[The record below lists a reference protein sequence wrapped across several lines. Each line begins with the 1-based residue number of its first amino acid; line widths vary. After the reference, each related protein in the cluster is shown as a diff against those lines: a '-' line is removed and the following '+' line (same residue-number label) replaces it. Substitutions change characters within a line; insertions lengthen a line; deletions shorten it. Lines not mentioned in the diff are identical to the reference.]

1 MKRKGQLTL
10 ANISGMVILLF
21 IFGVSW
27 EAISQGLSTAF
38 TGAQP
43 FVQVA
48 IVSIPLGLLIA
59 FLTMPFT
66 LAEKERERRQL
77 QNPNRPRGMERK
89 DR

>member
-1 MKRKGQLTL
+1 
-10 ANISGMVILLF
+10 MVILLF

-43 FVQVA
+43 IVQVA

-66 LAEKERERRQL
+66 LAEKERERRTRK
-77 QNPNRPRGMERK
+77 NPNRPRRMREQR
-89 DR
+89 